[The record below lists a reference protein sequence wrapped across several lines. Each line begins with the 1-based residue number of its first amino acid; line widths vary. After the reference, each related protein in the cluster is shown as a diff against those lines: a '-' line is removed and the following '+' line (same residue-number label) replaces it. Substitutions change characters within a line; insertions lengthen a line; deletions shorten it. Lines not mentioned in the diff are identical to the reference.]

1 MQALAEHYRENVAA
15 DFFIVTDGAGKWIG
29 ETGWPGDAPPHEFV
43 EGVATAV
50 SGLSGHAILTVSNA
64 VYLAVFE
71 PALFAE
77 EVVGSLA
84 AGYRLDDE
92 VARELAALTHSDV
105 TVLAGRRLSGTSF
118 GQEDRARVLT
128 ALESTALSDDLEW
141 LRLGETTFL
150 GRQYPLTMSATAASS
165 ASLVLLKNW
174 QPTQDTLDRI
184 TFHLS
189 WIGALTFLLS
199 VAGSAVFSKPLRDM
213 AAAAGEIAA
222 GNWTRRVPVVGS
234 SEAMTMATAFN
245 DVTDSLAHWHSE
257 AAHLAERNRAEEEL
271 RKSEERFSRQMQ
283 EKNQELTT
291 LNVALTTAKLKA
303 EEASRVKSEFL
314 ANMSH
319 EIRTPMNGIIGMTEL
334 ALDTELTHEQRDYLD
349 DRAQL
354 GRRAARRS
362 STTSSTSR
370 RSKPASSSSSRS
382 TSRCATPSRDAVK
395 PLAIRADQKDLEL
408 ARATSRPDVPARAAS
423 ATRAGC
429 DRCCSTC
436 VGNAIKFTDARRG
449 RRSRSSSRR
458 SDRRHG
464 ALLHFAV
471 ADTGIGIPP
480 DKQRLIFEP
489 FAQADGSTTRVYGGT
504 GLGLAISRASRR
516 DDGRKPSGSRASPG
530 SARDSSSP
538 CASRRRKAAQTVVG
552 HTVPR
557 RVACEPAFCWSRTSR

>member
-1 MQALAEHYRENVAA
+1 MKNHRLAAWLRRSEVRLLLAVMLLAATAVGGLVLATTQVITDSARQQAREDHQAAKDAFDRLVQSRITFASSQSRLIAELPVFRAHLTNPKVATDRATMQALAEHYRENVAA
-15 DFFIVTDGAGKWIG
+15 DFFIVTDGAGRWIG
-29 ETGWPGDAPPHEFV
+29 ETGWPGDAPPHDFV
-43 EGVATAV
+43 EGVATAL
-50 SGLSGHAILTVSNA
+50 SGSSGHAILTVSNA

-71 PALFAE
+71 PALFAD

-118 GQEDRARVLT
+118 GQEDRTRVLT

-141 LRLGETTFL
+141 LRLGDTTFL
-150 GRQYPLTMSATAASS
+150 GRQYPLTMSTPAASS

-257 AAHLAERNRAEEEL
+257 AAHLAERNRAEEAL
-271 RKSEERFSRQMQ
+271 RKSEERFSHEMQ
-283 EKNQELTT
+283 AKNQELTA

-303 EEASRVKSEFL
+303 EEASRAKSEFL

-319 EIRTPMNGIIGMTEL
+319 EIRTPMNGIMGMTEL
-334 ALDTELTHEQRDYLD
+334 ALDTELTHEQRDYLTTVNTCAEALLTHHQRHPRLLEDRGRQARARALSISRCD
-349 DRAQL
+349 DAVRDAVEVAR
-354 GRRAARRS
+354 GPRRAAR
-362 STTSSTSR
+362 
-370 RSKPASSSSSRS
+370 ASSSL
-382 TSRCATPSRDAVK
+382 CDD
-395 PLAIRADQKDLEL
+395 RA
-408 ARATSRPDVPARAAS
+408 R
-423 ATRAGC
+423 RAG
-429 DRCCSTC
+429 RL
-436 VGNAIKFTDARRG
+436 V
-449 RRSRSSSRR
+449 
-458 SDRRHG
+458 DRRPGQTAAG
-464 ALLHFAV
+464 A
-471 ADTGIGIPP
+471 
-480 DKQRLIFEP
+480 R
-489 FAQADGSTTRVYGGT
+489 
-504 GLGLAISRASRR
+504 
-516 DDGRKPSGSRASPG
+516 
-530 SARDSSSP
+530 
-538 CASRRRKAAQTVVG
+538 
-552 HTVPR
+552 
-557 RVACEPAFCWSRTSR
+557 